1 MNGFILVDE
10 DWCVIYKSALKG
22 ILRHLLEDNHQE
34 GARDKEEYFEES
46 SSEQT
51 LWEVWPT
58 WVGTDVEKN
67 LRHAMDKQVF
77 SSMEYGYP
85 NKSTKVICLEIQT
98 HPFPGGLAIFF
109 HDISDRH
116 QPERQDQ
123 QAEIDL
129 QKQNQELE
137 QRIAQ
142 STAQLSQVLAELH
155 STQATL
161 NSRENHYAQALK
173 FSQTGSWEF
182 DVVTEKVFWSE
193 EVERIW
199 GMEPGTFRGEL
210 QQVQGA
216 IHPEDVEHWQKNVQD
231 CREKGKEHR
240 IEYRIIHPDASIHW
254 VQALG
259 SAEKDDQGNVIRLL
273 GIVMD
278 ITERKQLELEHK
290 ETEMAL
296 RESEALFRNMA
307 DHAPVMVWV
316 TDETGYSTYVSQS
329 WYDFSGQKEGTALGF
344 GWLDVIHPD
353 ERELARKRFLEFN
366 EKRQPFSIDYRF
378 RRRDGVYC
386 WGIDAGKPRFSA
398 DGQFKGYIG
407 SVMDISDRKRMEEQ
421 LRIFECIVATTQ
433 DMMALID
440 QNYTYQI
447 VNDAY
452 ARNFQRAK
460 EEIIGKSVVE
470 IVGEEFMDTIQPHLD
485 RCLQGEEVRYE
496 TWFDLGE
503 EQRYYHA
510 LYSRYREANK
520 GVTSAVVNI
529 HDITQIKE
537 SEQKL
542 YYQAHHDTLTNLPNR
557 MLMNTRLEQ
566 SIQQATRK
574 GDKLAVVFIDLDRFK
589 NINDSLGHRA
599 GDSLLE
605 QLAQRLCQQRRKS
618 DTVARI
624 SGDEFV
630 VILEDIKDTQHAGMV
645 VGKLM
650 RTFEEPFIIE
660 GRTIKMT
667 SSMGLSLFPDDGTD
681 VATLLRNADAAM
693 YRAKEDGRNT
703 YCFYRKEMT
712 STVFEY
718 MLLENALREA
728 LKKKEFYLLYQP
740 QIEMLSHRCLGI
752 EALLRWHHPELG
764 VVSPAQF
771 IPIAEQSGLI
781 QEIGTWVLTTACRQA
796 KIWLEQKLDFGRI
809 AVNVAAPQIQHGD
822 FIQVVE
828 NVLKTTGLPAAYL
841 ELELTEGLLMKQTE
855 QNIKQLEKL
864 QGMGIKLTIDDF
876 GIGYSSLNYLKRLPI
891 DKLKIDQS
899 FIRDLPH
906 DTNDTAISQAVIAL
920 GYALNLQIIAEGVE
934 NEEQAAF
941 LKEKGCHQA
950 QGYFFSQPI
959 PPQQV
964 SALFA

>member
-1 MNGFILVDE
+1 
-10 DWCVIYKSALKG
+10 
-22 ILRHLLEDNHQE
+22 
-34 GARDKEEYFEES
+34 
-46 SSEQT
+46 
-51 LWEVWPT
+51 
-58 WVGTDVEKN
+58 
-67 LRHAMDKQVF
+67 
-77 SSMEYGYP
+77 
-85 NKSTKVICLEIQT
+85 
-98 HPFPGGLAIFF
+98 
-109 HDISDRH
+109 
-116 QPERQDQ
+116 
-123 QAEIDL
+123 
-129 QKQNQELE
+129 
-137 QRIAQ
+137 
-142 STAQLSQVLAELH
+142 
-155 STQATL
+155 
-161 NSRENHYAQALK
+161 
-173 FSQTGSWEF
+173 
-182 DVVTEKVFWSE
+182 
-193 EVERIW
+193 
-199 GMEPGTFRGEL
+199 
-210 QQVQGA
+210 
-216 IHPEDVEHWQKNVQD
+216 
-231 CREKGKEHR
+231 
-240 IEYRIIHPDASIHW
+240 
-254 VQALG
+254 
-259 SAEKDDQGNVIRLL
+259 
-273 GIVMD
+273 
-278 ITERKQLELEHK
+278 
-290 ETEMAL
+290 
-296 RESEALFRNMA
+296 
-307 DHAPVMVWV
+307 
-316 TDETGYSTYVSQS
+316 
-329 WYDFSGQKEGTALGF
+329 
-344 GWLDVIHPD
+344 
-353 ERELARKRFLEFN
+353 
-366 EKRQPFSIDYRF
+366 
-378 RRRDGVYC
+378 
-386 WGIDAGKPRFSA
+386 
-398 DGQFKGYIG
+398 
-407 SVMDISDRKRMEEQ
+407 
-421 LRIFECIVATTQ
+421 
-433 DMMALID
+433 
-440 QNYTYQI
+440 
-447 VNDAY
+447 
-452 ARNFQRAK
+452 
-460 EEIIGKSVVE
+460 
-470 IVGEEFMDTIQPHLD
+470 MDTIQPHLD

-510 LYSRYREANK
+510 LYSPYREANK
-520 GVTSAVVNI
+520 GVTSAVVTI

-557 MLMNTRLEQ
+557 MLINTRLEQ

-864 QGMGIKLTIDDF
+864 QGMGLKLTIDDF

>member
-58 WVGTDVEKN
+58 WVCTDVEKN

-142 STAQLSQVLAELH
+142 RTAQLSQVLAELH

-421 LRIFECIVATTQ
+421 RRIFECIVATTQ

-510 LYSRYREANK
+510 LYSPYREANK
-520 GVTSAVVNI
+520 GVTSAVVTI